1 MHRTTIFIALA
12 LGGTAA
18 VSCVRTSY
26 NLNPDYCSGAQDGDS
41 FCAQQYLDGS
51 KPYCR
56 SGSSAC
62 ENGAEPDFDGCVV
75 ERPGDECYSPCGQG
89 NTFADDASCLDDET
103 TVADA
108 GATETSSSVGETEP
122 SSTTVEPETD
132 TEEPSTTTGPE
143 CTEDVPCMDAAP
155 FCVDGACSTCD
166 ATEVPDESCA
176 MLDESL
182 PLCVGAECVQCST
195 EDASACEGTT
205 PLCDAEAST
214 CVGCSF
220 HEECQD
226 LDLPACN
233 IATGACFSAD
243 AANVTMV
250 SVATPGAVATAVA
263 NVADGAEHT
272 IVLTASAGD
281 NAIVVDGGKTIAIV
295 SDGTTERVVQGS
307 TGSPTV
313 TVTGAGSTVYLHH
326 LALTLNGDDVGISTE
341 ASGTLYADS
350 TRVAQNS
357 GGGITL
363 AAGTSGFLR
372 NCMIG
377 LNGGQFA
384 STTGIGSAG
393 ELSILYSS
401 IIANDGDGADSLQ
414 CSSGSTVV
422 RNSILVG
429 SDASSIDCGGLD
441 ASNSAFDEVVAGNEN
456 VGALVPGWFESVAGA
471 DFRLTAT
478 GQTEFADIA
487 VWEDG
492 DPPFDFNGDARP
504 STDGASDFAGAD
516 TVP

>member
-243 AANVTMV
+243 AVTPVNLSGAN
-250 SVATPGAVATAVA
+250 ALQNAV
-263 NVADGAEHT
+263 NGVADGAEHT
-272 IVLTASAGD
+272 IIVTGSTASTHSA
-281 NAIVVDGGKTIAIV
+281 VVDGGRTIAIV
-295 SDGTTERVVQGS
+295 STDASIQTIRGAG
-307 TGSPTV
+307 GSPTL
-313 TVTGAGSTVYLHH
+313 TITGADSTAYLHRVR
-326 LALTLNGDDVGISTE
+326 LEDSNDLGVSVEN
-341 ASGTLYADS
+341 SGVLYADN
-350 TRVAQNS
+350 TQVVGND
-357 GGGITL
+357 GGGIEL

-372 NCMIG
+372 NCMVAGAGGNPG
-377 LNGGQFA
+377 LPAISGTGASIEVLFSTLGLDFNNGGPA
-384 STTGIGSAG
+384 LECSGGSVA
-393 ELSILYSS
+393 
-401 IIANDGDGADSLQ
+401 
-414 CSSGSTVV
+414 V
-422 RNSILVG
+422 RNSIIVSETSMADSEVNCPG
-429 SDASSIDCGGLD
+429 STIE
-441 ASNSAFDEVVAGNEN
+441 NSAQETTLSPND
-456 VGALVPGWFESVAGA
+456 WFGTGFASG
-471 DFRLTAT
+471 DYFLTAA
-478 GQTEFADIA
+478 GQTEFANEA
-487 VWEDG
+487 TWEDG
-492 DPPFDFNGDARP
+492 DPPFDFEGDARP
-504 STDGASDFAGAD
+504 DADGASDFAGAD